1 MPIFFS
7 LHCLPELSALS
18 GAERRLVWKH
28 CSRGAYWRWQVW
40 MGIACSAI
48 CTAGCPLIASAVVQR
63 PAIGSVEQLCGLALG
78 LISGS
83 VIGTFVYLQIWIAV
97 LRDSLKAELPAVC
110 HNCGYRLTGNLSGVC
125 PECGRDEFRTIQSSG
140 CHRNEFP

>member
-1 MPIFFS
+1 MAIYLT
-7 LHCLPELSALS
+7 LHHLPELSALS
-18 GAERRLVWKH
+18 KAERRLVWKQ

-48 CTAGCPLIASAVVQR
+48 CTAACSLIASAVVQR
-63 PAIGSVEQLCGLALG
+63 PDIASVEKLCGLALG
-78 LISGS
+78 LIIGS
-83 VIGTFVYLQIWIAV
+83 VIGTIVYLQIWIAV

-125 PECGRDEFRTIQSSG
+125 PECGRAKSQTIQT
-140 CHRNEFP
+140 